1 MSALPPIAD
10 IRQCIKHL
18 RFVPKAE
25 ILSPNRASDSSGDI
39 SDGIAGLVAVG
50 SDNSAICT
58 EYLAVD
64 PGAVGA
70 GEDGNGIGN
79 IFRLSEPLER
89 REFGEPIDGVGLN
102 VS

>member
-1 MSALPPIAD
+1 MS
-10 IRQCIKHL
+10 
-18 RFVPKAE
+18 
-25 ILSPNRASDSSGDI
+25 SNRASDSSGDI

-70 GEDGNGIGN
+70 GEEGNGIGN

-89 REFGEPIDGVGLN
+89 REFGELIDGVGLN
-102 VS
+102 KVPNVDFANMSWRSFGS

>member
-39 SDGIAGLVAVG
+39 SHGIAGLVAVG

-64 PGAVGA
+64 PGAVG
-70 GEDGNGIGN
+70 G
-79 IFRLSEPLER
+79 R
-89 REFGEPIDGVGLN
+89 RGKQRHWQYLPAVRAARAARVWRADRRR
-102 VS
+102 